1 MEASAAPCGG
11 GSSWDPP
18 GRRADPAGPAPRIP
32 AQAPLTMAAVAAAT
46 EPPPGAAEREPTS
59 RTKVRRG
66 LCSRLC
72 SGPASGTR
80 YLRGRGAGVLGAG
93 GLPWAGTGDGG
104 HRVLG
109 CCCQAGRLGP
119 GRPPLARTSTGEGPG
134 PCGHHSCGVGA
145 DQTGQSEPHAWRWS
159 GVLEGLRGG
168 GAAHSIIRSLGLKGA
183 RESRPSRFTTWKR
196 GR

>member
-104 HRVLG
+104 TGSWVVAARQG
-109 CCCQAGRLGP
+109 GWGQAALPLPAPAQGRGLGP
-119 GRPPLARTSTGEGPG
+119 VGTTAAGWGLTRQDRASPTPG
-134 PCGHHSCGVGA
+134 DGAGFWKGCGVG
-145 DQTGQSEPHAWRWS
+145 
-159 GVLEGLRGG
+159 GLLTR
-168 GAAHSIIRSLGLKGA
+168 
-183 RESRPSRFTTWKR
+183 
-196 GR
+196 